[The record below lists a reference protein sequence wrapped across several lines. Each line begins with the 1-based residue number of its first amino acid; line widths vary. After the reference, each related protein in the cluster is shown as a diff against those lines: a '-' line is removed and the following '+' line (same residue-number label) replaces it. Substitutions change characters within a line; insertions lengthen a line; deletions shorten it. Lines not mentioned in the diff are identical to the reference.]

1 MFMILI
7 KNDFLK
13 TSPQKIFFAKIIS
26 IVKRFALLNSVRTHG
41 ANLFVKQLKCF
52 TKNAVNYIEKFE
64 ITIAPYICNL
74 KSIDEINLSSHE
86 LYMNTLKMYIEC
98 TSAND
103 MLCHENATK
112 ETYCWA
118 KVFLDSYLSFWDCAE
133 NQQFILTDCGM
144 TSEYEPS
151 HIIFTGL
158 DISKFSYL
166 HSKLIDAKDE
176 NYKYLYS
183 DLLFKNQI
191 MFENFDIFNLSA
203 TRSLVLINPFFRLY
217 DKNSI
222 AINGNEPIFFDKP
235 DIWPTFL
242 ETINIVKTP
251 ILKYSVQGVYS
262 KDDLFA
268 YTPIKLSKADT
279 VYINNLLL
287 QQKQR
292 FIGYDKIEYII
303 DSLYCHSLITAMNQR
318 ELYENDEYKT
328 LEIFIDGILNAEYT
342 ALINHYQIKPD
353 YLFVS
358 HYPEH
363 FSMMAKQDIKKNKYL
378 ISYLLSNEEMV
389 KTMSNFDFMGP
400 PNERI
405 KILKK

>member
-103 MLCHENATK
+103 MLEHENVTK

-176 NYKYLYS
+176 NHKYFFS
-183 DLLFKNQI
+183 DLLSKNQI
-191 MFENFDIFNLSA
+191 MFENFDIFNLPA

-222 AINGNEPIFFDKP
+222 AINGNEPIFFDIP

-242 ETINIVKTP
+242 ENINIVKTP
-251 ILKYSVQGVYS
+251 IVKYSVQGLFS

-328 LEIFIDGILNAEYT
+328 LEIYIDGI
-342 ALINHYQIKPD
+342 
-353 YLFVS
+353 
-358 HYPEH
+358 
-363 FSMMAKQDIKKNKYL
+363 
-378 ISYLLSNEEMV
+378 
-389 KTMSNFDFMGP
+389 
-400 PNERI
+400 
-405 KILKK
+405 